1 MPRGAASG
9 KLISGRNR
17 ADEIGFNYPACAFLA
32 QSIARNEREPRA
44 FRAREVNY
52 VFVRIPFP
60 HTDNS
65 VHIRLPA
72 AVAWLKP
79 VWARRS
85 PAVDGDGVA
94 RLQF

>member
-9 KLISGRNR
+9 KLISGRHS
-17 ADEIGFNYPACAFLA
+17 ADKFGFNYPARAFLA

-52 VFVRIPFP
+52 VFVCIPFP
-60 HTDNS
+60 PTDNA
-65 VHIRLPA
+65 VHMRLPA
-72 AVAWLKP
+72 AVAGLKP
-79 VWARRS
+79 ALARRG